1 MDPITTNTGADAEYL
16 AGTNAANRKRQLADQ
31 ACSQLEAATPLL
43 IHAIRSGK
51 ASPEI
56 ENILCSLWSGELCKQ
71 LTSLDTDIAGA
82 VLAMIAARVHGGE
95 EADCLLA
102 TILYHTGGMPPTDC
116 DSW

>member
-16 AGTNAANRKRQLADQ
+16 AETNAAIRKRQFANQ
-31 ACSQLEAATPLL
+31 ACTQLEAATPLL
-43 IHAIRSGK
+43 INAIRSGK

-71 LTSLDTDIAGA
+71 LTYLDTDIGEA
-82 VLAMIAARVHGGE
+82 VLAMIAARVHGGG

-102 TILYHTGGMPPTDC
+102 RILFQTGSRPATDWG
-116 DSW
+116 SW

>member
-1 MDPITTNTGADAEYL
+1 MDTITTNTGADAEYL
-16 AGTNAANRKRQLADQ
+16 AETNAANRKRKIAEQ
-31 ACSQLEAATPLL
+31 ACTQLEAATPLL

-51 ASPEI
+51 PPSEI
-56 ENILCSLWSGELCKQ
+56 ESILCSLWSGELCKQ
-71 LTSLDTDIAGA
+71 LTSLGTDIGEA

-102 TILYHTGGMPPTDC
+102 AILYHTGGMPPTDR

>member
-16 AGTNAANRKRQLADQ
+16 AETNATNRKRQFANQ
-31 ACSQLEAATPLL
+31 ACTQLEAATPLL
-43 IHAIRSGK
+43 INAIRSGK

-71 LTSLDTDIAGA
+71 LTSLDTDIGEA
-82 VLAMIAARVHGGE
+82 VLAMIAARVHGGG

-102 TILYHTGGMPPTDC
+102 RILFQTGSRPATDWG
-116 DSW
+116 SW